1 MEKKDSMMNKLLEI
15 FKRFFNKLRGV
26 KTLLLTE
33 VDIMEDDE
41 EKTKEEDMKERFR
54 QKLEVEE
61 HRELVEKQRRYEQDE
76 ITEEE
81 LTIVDITN
89 LIELYK
95 KQIDALDMEIS
106 IKKAKLNKA

>member
-33 VDIMEDDE
+33 IDIMEDDE
-41 EKTKEEDMKERFR
+41 EKTKQEEMKERFR

-106 IKKAKLNKA
+106 IKKAKLNRV

>member
-33 VDIMEDDE
+33 IDIMEDDE
-41 EKTKEEDMKERFR
+41 EETKQEEMKERFR

-61 HRELVEKQRRYEQDE
+61 HRELVEKQRRYEQDD

>member
-1 MEKKDSMMNKLLEI
+1 MMNKLLEI

>member
-1 MEKKDSMMNKLLEI
+1 MMNKLLEI

-33 VDIMEDDE
+33 IDIMEDDE
-41 EKTKEEDMKERFR
+41 EKTKQEEMKERFR

-81 LTIVDITN
+81 LTIINITN

-106 IKKAKLNKA
+106 IKKAKLNRV

>member
-1 MEKKDSMMNKLLEI
+1 MMNKLLEI

-33 VDIMEDDE
+33 IDIMEDDE
-41 EKTKEEDMKERFR
+41 EKTKQEEMKERFR

-106 IKKAKLNKA
+106 IKKAKLNRV

>member
-1 MEKKDSMMNKLLEI
+1 MMNKLLEI

-33 VDIMEDDE
+33 IDIMEEDE
-41 EKTKEEDMKERFR
+41 EETKQEEMKERFR

>member
-1 MEKKDSMMNKLLEI
+1 MMNKLLEI

-33 VDIMEDDE
+33 IDIMEDDE
-41 EKTKEEDMKERFR
+41 EEAKKEEMKERFR

-106 IKKAKLNKA
+106 IKKAKLNKT

>member
-33 VDIMEDDE
+33 IDIMEDDE
-41 EKTKEEDMKERFR
+41 EKTKQEEMKERFR

-81 LTIVDITN
+81 LTIINITN

-106 IKKAKLNKA
+106 IKKAKLNRV